1 MVRGLVLIV
10 VMPVFALFVLVFTF
24 VLFLTEMFPF
34 VVVPVLVRYMLRLD
48 TLVIIVV
55 VGSLGHGGQRYA
67 YRGERECKFG

>member
-1 MVRGLVLIV
+1 M
-10 VMPVFALFVLVFTF
+10 F

-67 YRGERECKFG
+67 DRGERECKFG